1 MNNKT
6 ITVIH
11 FVHTLYGG
19 VANVATGLINFQYT
33 LGYKTILAYCHYD
46 TAIESQLNHC
56 CEKLEVHIPSYPGAS
71 MLFGMRVSEVYEEYL
86 KTHRDEFVVVHVH
99 NVQTLGSFGNWKSI
113 PIICTLHG
121 FNCPHRSIKKIFS
134 DYLYKHTLKKLL
146 KYNKRITSVSKAIV
160 EADECKNIRGRERI
174 SVIHNFAQVDINKR
188 THQATFN
195 VGHVGDLSYEKGWD
209 TVWNAYAL
217 LPEKYRAKI
226 RLYAAGKEADYTGE
240 WIRNEAQRI
249 GSSNMVSYEGYIPN
263 AKRDFISKL
272 DLLVLASRNEGLG
285 LVQIEAMG
293 YGIPVLGRNT
303 GGICEVLR
311 DGYNGYVIID
321 EKDLSDRIMM
331 LFENHDLYANLS
343 RNAIRTYQ
351 EKFTTEI
358 IMKKYQ
364 NIYDTVFNE
373 YHMNN

>member
-1 MNNKT
+1 M
-6 ITVIH
+6 
-11 FVHTLYGG
+11 
-19 VANVATGLINFQYT
+19 
-33 LGYKTILAYCHYD
+33 
-46 TAIESQLNHC
+46 
-56 CEKLEVHIPSYPGAS
+56 
-71 MLFGMRVSEVYEEYL
+71 
-86 KTHRDEFVVVHVH
+86 
-99 NVQTLGSFGNWKSI
+99 
-113 PIICTLHG
+113 
-121 FNCPHRSIKKIFS
+121 
-134 DYLYKHTLKKLL
+134 
-146 KYNKRITSVSKAIV
+146 
-160 EADECKNIRGRERI
+160 
-174 SVIHNFAQVDINKR
+174 
-188 THQATFN
+188 
-195 VGHVGDLSYEKGWD
+195 SYEKGWD